1 MEQRLS
7 LVTLGVRSVAEA
19 RGFYERL
26 GWKASSASSDEI
38 AFFQIGGIAFGLYGR
53 EALAADMSVPDA
65 GSGFS
70 GFALAYNVPEKYDVD
85 AVLREAENAGATL
98 LKAAEDAFWGGR
110 SGYFADPDGHPWEV
124 AWNLGFPLHA
134 DGTLSLPE

>member
-7 LVTLGVRSVAEA
+7 LVTLGVRDVAQA

-26 GWKASSASSDEI
+26 GWKASGASSAEV
-38 AFFQIGGIAFGLYGR
+38 AFFQIGGLALGLYGC
-53 EALAADMSVPDA
+53 ESLAADMGVQCD

-70 GFALAYNVPEKYDVD
+70 GFALAYNVREMHDVD
-85 AVLREAENAGATL
+85 AVLREAESAGARI
-98 LKAAEDAFWGGR
+98 LKLAEDTFWGGR

-124 AWNLGFPLHA
+124 AWNPGFPLHE
-134 DGTLSLPE
+134 DGTLSVPE